1 MVKPSYRFWAPWVG
15 THSRASNKLINTEY
29 KKCQH
34 DKDVAESGTRHQMN
48 VEDVI
53 EVFEQ
58 GSVSWKIITFVTIVI
73 QQVFF
78 VYAVILTPFSYLN
91 NSREK
96 LSQGK

>member
-1 MVKPSYRFWAPWVG
+1 
-15 THSRASNKLINTEY
+15 
-29 KKCQH
+29 
-34 DKDVAESGTRHQMN
+34 MN

-91 NSREK
+91 NSRGK

>member
-1 MVKPSYRFWAPWVG
+1 
-15 THSRASNKLINTEY
+15 
-29 KKCQH
+29 
-34 DKDVAESGTRHQMN
+34 MN